1 ESGGRVVPVS
11 PASVLNPSDLKFLRL
26 CLAGDETVF
35 FLQRSGREDQPEEHE
50 RTYDD
55 AGEFCY

>member
-1 ESGGRVVPVS
+1 
-11 PASVLNPSDLKFLRL
+11 
-26 CLAGDETVF
+26 LAGDETVF

-55 AGEFCY
+55 AGEFC